1 MEMLCEIVAIG
12 MADIGNTRGNM
23 RILVVEDERDM
34 NRIITKE
41 LESEGYLVDSCYDGE
56 SALDYL
62 CMAEYD
68 GAILDIMIPKMD
80 GFTILK
86 KARSRGVTTPIL
98 FLSAKSDVNDIVR
111 GLDLGA
117 DDYMV
122 KPFEFKELLARIRMI
137 TRKKV
142 DAHENVYSCGGLT
155 VDCNDCTVKRDGKV
169 IELSPKEYS
178 VLLYLI
184 RNQNIVV
191 TREQIEANIWNFD
204 RDGSSNLVDVYIRYL
219 RKKIDEGFDFK
230 MIRTIRG
237 VGYLLKGSE

>member
-1 MEMLCEIVAIG
+1 
-12 MADIGNTRGNM
+12 M
-23 RILVVEDERDM
+23 RILVVEDEKDM
-34 NRIITKE
+34 NRIIVQE
-41 LESEGYLVDSCYDGE
+41 LEAEGYIVDSCYDGE
-56 SALDYL
+56 SAFDYL

-68 GAILDIMIPKMD
+68 GAILDVMVPKID
-80 GFTILK
+80 GFTV
-86 KARSRGVTTPIL
+86 G
-98 FLSAKSDVNDIVR
+98 VNDIVQ

-142 DAHENVYSCGGLT
+142 DVHENIYTCGDLC
-155 VDCNDCTVKRDGKV
+155 VNCNDCTVRREGKV

-178 VLLYLI
+178 ILLYLI

-191 TREQIEANIWNFD
+191 SREQIEANIWDFD
-204 RDGSSNLVDVYIRYL
+204 RIGGSNLVDVYIRYL
-219 RKKIDEGFDFK
+219 RKKIDEGFEFK

-237 VGYLLKGSE
+237 VGYVLKGNE

>member
-1 MEMLCEIVAIG
+1 
-12 MADIGNTRGNM
+12 M
-23 RILVVEDERDM
+23 RLLVVEDEKDM
-34 NRIITKE
+34 NRILVRE
-41 LESEGYLVDSCYDGE
+41 LESEGYLVDSCFDGE
-56 SALDYL
+56 SAFDYL

-80 GFTILK
+80 GFTIVK
-86 KARSRGVTTPIL
+86 KARSRGITTPIL
-98 FLSAKSDVNDIVR
+98 FLSARSDVNDIVR

-117 DDYMV
+117 DDYMI
-122 KPFEFKELLARIRMI
+122 KPFELKELLARVRMI

-142 DAHENVYSCGGLT
+142 DVHENIYVCGSLS
-155 VDCNDCTVKRDGKV
+155 VDCNDCSVKRDGKV

-191 TREQIEANIWNFD
+191 TREQIEANIWDFG
-204 RDGSSNLVDVYIRYL
+204 RESASNLVDVYIRYL
-219 RKKIDEGFDFK
+219 RKKIDDGFEFK

-237 VGYLLKGSE
+237 VGYVLKGSE

>member
-1 MEMLCEIVAIG
+1 MYYLL
-12 MADIGNTRGNM
+12 TKRKRL
-23 RILVVEDERDM
+23 RILVVEDEKDM
-34 NRIITKE
+34 NRIIVQE
-41 LESEGYLVDSCYDGE
+41 LEAEGYIVDSCYDGE
-56 SALDYL
+56 SAFDYL

-68 GAILDIMIPKMD
+68 GAILDVMVSKID
-80 GFTILK
+80 GFTVLK
-86 KARSRGVTTPIL
+86 KVRSKGIKTPIL
-98 FLSAKSDVNDIVR
+98 FLSARSDVNDIVQ

-142 DAHENVYSCGGLT
+142 DVHENIYTCGDLC
-155 VDCNDCTVKRDGKV
+155 VNCNDCTVRREGKV

-178 VLLYLI
+178 ILLYLI

-191 TREQIEANIWNFD
+191 SREQIEANIWDFD
-204 RDGSSNLVDVYIRYL
+204 RIGGSNLVDVYIRYL
-219 RKKIDEGFDFK
+219 RKKIDEGFEFK

-237 VGYLLKGSE
+237 VGYVLKGNE

>member
-1 MEMLCEIVAIG
+1 
-12 MADIGNTRGNM
+12 M
-23 RILVVEDERDM
+23 RILVVEDEKDL
-34 NRIITKE
+34 NRIIVKE
-41 LESEGYLVDSCYDGE
+41 LESKGYIVDSCYDGE
-56 SALDYL
+56 SAFDYL

-68 GAILDIMIPKMD
+68 GVILDIMIPGKD
-80 GFTILK
+80 GFTVLK
-86 KARSRGVTTPIL
+86 EVRSKGITTPIL

-137 TRKKV
+137 IRKKV
-142 DAHENVYSCGGLT
+142 DVHENIYNCGDLV
-155 VDCNDCTVKRDGKV
+155 VDCNACSVKRGERQ

-191 TREQIEANIWNFD
+191 TREQIEANIWAFD
-204 RDGSSNLVDVYIRYL
+204 RDVSSNLVDVYIRYL
-219 RKKIDEGFDFK
+219 RKKIDDGFEFK
-230 MIRTIRG
+230 MIQTIRG
-237 VGYLLKGSE
+237 VGYVLKGEA

>member
-1 MEMLCEIVAIG
+1 
-12 MADIGNTRGNM
+12 M
-23 RILVVEDERDM
+23 RLLVVEDEKDL
-34 NRIITKE
+34 NRILVKE
-41 LESEGYLVDSCYDGE
+41 LEAEGYLVDSCYDGE
-56 SALDYL
+56 SAFDYL

-68 GAILDIMIPKMD
+68 GAILDIMVPKMD
-80 GFTILK
+80 GFTVLK
-86 KARSRGVTTPIL
+86 KVRRRGITTPIL
-98 FLSAKSDVNDIVR
+98 FLSAKSDINDIVT

-142 DAHENVYSCGGLT
+142 NAHENLYSCGDLV
-155 VDCNDCTVKRDGKV
+155 VDCNNCSVKRKGKL

-184 RNQNIVV
+184 RNQSIVV

-204 RDGSSNLVDVYIRYL
+204 RYSSSNLVDVYIRYL
-219 RKKIDEGFDFK
+219 RKKIDDEFEFK
-230 MIRTIRG
+230 MIQTIRG
-237 VGYLLKGSE
+237 VGYVLKGED

>member
-1 MEMLCEIVAIG
+1 
-12 MADIGNTRGNM
+12 M
-23 RILVVEDERDM
+23 RLLVVEDEKDL
-34 NRIITKE
+34 NRILVKE
-41 LESEGYLVDSCYDGE
+41 LEAEGYLVDSCYDGE
-56 SALDYL
+56 SAFDYL

-68 GAILDIMIPKMD
+68 GAILDIMVPGMD
-80 GFTILK
+80 GFTVLK
-86 KARSRGVTTPIL
+86 KVRRRGITTPIL
-98 FLSAKSDVNDIVR
+98 FLSAKSDINDIVT

-142 DAHENVYSCGGLT
+142 NVHENLYSCGDLV
-155 VDCNDCTVKRDGKV
+155 VDCNNCSVKRAGKP

-204 RDGSSNLVDVYIRYL
+204 RYSSSNLVDVYIRYL
-219 RKKIDEGFDFK
+219 RKKVDDGFEFK
-230 MIRTIRG
+230 MIQTIRG
-237 VGYLLKGSE
+237 VGYILKGEE

>member
-1 MEMLCEIVAIG
+1 
-12 MADIGNTRGNM
+12 M

-68 GAILDIMIPKMD
+68 GAVLDIMIPKMD

-142 DAHENVYSCGGLT
+142 DVHENIYSCGGLI
-155 VDCNDCTVKRDGKV
+155 VDCNDCTVKRDGKL

-219 RKKIDEGFDFK
+219 RKKIDEGYEFK

>member
-1 MEMLCEIVAIG
+1 
-12 MADIGNTRGNM
+12 M
-23 RILVVEDERDM
+23 RILVAEDENDM
-34 NRIITKE
+34 NRIIVKE
-41 LESEGYLVDSCYDGE
+41 LESEGYIVDSCYDGE
-56 SALDYL
+56 SAFDYL

-86 KARSRGVTTPIL
+86 KARSRGIATPIL

-137 TRKKV
+137 TRKGV
-142 DAHENVYSCGGLT
+142 NVRENVYVCGELV
-155 VDCNDCTVKRDGKV
+155 VDCNECSVRRGEQR

-191 TREQIEANIWNFD
+191 TREQIEANIWNVD
-204 RDGSSNLVDVYIRYL
+204 RDINSNLVDVYVRYL
-219 RKKIDEGFDFK
+219 RKKIDDGFEFK

-237 VGYLLKGSE
+237 VGYLLKGSD

>member
-1 MEMLCEIVAIG
+1 
-12 MADIGNTRGNM
+12 M
-23 RILVVEDERDM
+23 RILVVEDEKDM
-34 NRIITKE
+34 NRILAKE
-41 LESEGYLVDSCYDGE
+41 LESEGYLVDRCYDGE

-68 GAILDIMIPKMD
+68 GVILDIMIPKMD
-80 GFTILK
+80 GFAVLK
-86 KARSRGVTTPIL
+86 KVRSRGITTPIL
-98 FLSAKSDVNDIVR
+98 FLSARSDVNDIVR

-122 KPFEFKELLARIRMI
+122 KPFEFKELLARIRML

-142 DAHENVYSCGGLT
+142 DVHENIYTCGDLV
-155 VDCNDCTVKRDGKV
+155 VDCNECTVKRDGHL

-184 RNQNIVV
+184 RNQNIVG
-191 TREQIEANIWNFD
+191 TREQIESNIWD
-204 RDGSSNLVDVYIRYL
+204 IGRDSSSNLIDVYIRYL
-219 RKKIDEGFDFK
+219 RKKIDDGFEFK

-237 VGYLLKGSE
+237 VGYVLKGSE

>member
-1 MEMLCEIVAIG
+1 
-12 MADIGNTRGNM
+12 M
-23 RILVVEDERDM
+23 RLLVVEDEKDL
-34 NRIITKE
+34 NRILVKE
-41 LESEGYLVDSCYDGE
+41 LEAEGYLVDSCYDGE
-56 SALDYL
+56 SAFDYL

-68 GAILDIMIPKMD
+68 GAILDIMVPKMD
-80 GFTILK
+80 GFTVLK
-86 KARSRGVTTPIL
+86 KVRRRGITTPIL
-98 FLSAKSDVNDIVR
+98 FLSAKSDINDIVT

-142 DAHENVYSCGGLT
+142 NAHENLYSCGDLV
-155 VDCNDCTVKRDGKV
+155 VDCNNCSVKRKGKL

-204 RDGSSNLVDVYIRYL
+204 RYSSSNLVDVYIRYL
-219 RKKIDEGFDFK
+219 RKKIDDEFEFK
-230 MIRTIRG
+230 MIQTIRG
-237 VGYLLKGSE
+237 VGYVLKGED

>member
-1 MEMLCEIVAIG
+1 
-12 MADIGNTRGNM
+12 M
-23 RILVVEDERDM
+23 RLLVVEDEKDL
-34 NRIITKE
+34 NRIIVKE

-56 SALDYL
+56 SAYDYL
-62 CMAEYD
+62 CMSEYD

-86 KARSRGVTTPIL
+86 KVRSKGITTPIL
-98 FLSAKSDVNDIVR
+98 FLSAKSDVNDIVC

-137 TRKKV
+137 TRKK
-142 DAHENVYSCGGLT
+142 ANVHGNIYTCGDLT
-155 VDCNDCTVKRDGKV
+155 VDCNDCTVKRAGRT
-169 IELSPKEYS
+169 IELSPKEYA

-191 TREQIEANIWNFD
+191 TREQIETNIWDFG
-204 RDGSSNLVDVYIRYL
+204 RDSASNLVDVYIRYL
-219 RKKIDEGFDFK
+219 RKKIDDGFDFK
-230 MIRTIRG
+230 MIQTIRG
-237 VGYLLKGSE
+237 VGYVLKANQ